1 MLNDVDARER
11 CVGASSKM
19 NSLRALLGGTPPVV
33 AHSKRTRV
41 RGTRPKGP
49 RQEAPLG
56 QPQGG
61 SPHHH
66 GRHGCVGD
74 RQSRVVPASKGCTND
89 RDPAVTVPE
98 GFAKPTPI
106 CASMPTCASMLQVCN
121 RSAAHQDPSWVG
133 SRAWGRALPSIV
145 LRTPSSSSRGLGQ
158 RAR

>member
-1 MLNDVDARER
+1 MRDRALRDPPKKQLFSNFRLLNDVDARER

-74 RQSRVVPASKGCTND
+74 PQSRVVPASKDCIND
-89 RDPAVTVPE
+89 RDRT
-98 GFAKPTPI
+98 GG
-106 CASMPTCASMLQVCN
+106 LRQ
-121 RSAAHQDPSWVG
+121 AHTHMRQYAHM
-133 SRAWGRALPSIV
+133 R
-145 LRTPSSSSRGLGQ
+145 
-158 RAR
+158 